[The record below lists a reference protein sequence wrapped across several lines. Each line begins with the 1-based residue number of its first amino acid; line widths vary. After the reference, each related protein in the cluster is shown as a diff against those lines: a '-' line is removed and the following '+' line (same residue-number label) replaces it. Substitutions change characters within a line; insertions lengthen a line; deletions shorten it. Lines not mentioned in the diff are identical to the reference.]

1 MRGPVG
7 MARKQ
12 LYYQARVAE
21 GVTRDEERDVG
32 VDRRRSFGS

>member
-21 GVTRDEERDVG
+21 GLTRDEERDVG
-32 VDRRRSFGS
+32 VDRRRSLGF